1 MYGARLSSDVEVIEA
16 RLLAAILLDYR
27 TISIAREIV
36 NADDFYCEHCKLIY
50 EAMCSLSDDGR
61 SIDLATITSK
71 LMNNPVFDNVGG
83 VYYLSNITNDL
94 PNAEAIETYAN
105 NVRTESLKRK
115 LSQFAE
121 TLRVVASN
129 PVDDIDGKIAS
140 LSQDLLE
147 MSTNRRTSPW
157 CSLRN
162 NIIYAVQNLTSEDKQ
177 EVIKSGYTDLDAII
191 YGFRPGTLTIIAGRP
206 AMGKTALGVNV
217 MVNATMN
224 QKVPV
229 AFFSLE
235 MSGEELALRCIAM
248 HSKVNSSA
256 IAQKRMT
263 EAEWQRVLDSVEWFH
278 NSNCLIDETPAIE
291 ISTLRERAKR
301 LQMQNGIKMLIV
313 DYLQLIRSNN
323 RRVQIREQEIADIS
337 RTLKAIAKELNIA
350 VIAMAQ
356 LNREA
361 ERRVTHRPVMSD
373 LRESG
378 SVEQDADVIMLI
390 HREDYYKP
398 MNERDNTAEIIIAK
412 NRHGSDGCVKLH
424 WDGEYTLFSNLEQYE
439 Y

>member
-1 MYGARLSSDVEVIEA
+1 MYGTSTNIEIIESKV
-16 RLLAAILLDYR
+16 LATILLDNR
-27 TISIAREIV
+27 TISIVREILKT
-36 NADDFYCEHCKLIY
+36 DDFYCEHCKRIY
-50 EAMCSLSDDGR
+50 EAMCSLSDNGE
-61 SIDLATITSK
+61 SIDLATISAR
-71 LMNNPVFDNVGG
+71 LINDPVFNNAGG
-83 VYYLSNITNDL
+83 VCYLANITSDL
-94 PNAEAIETYAN
+94 PTADAVETYAN
-105 NVRTESLKRK
+105 NVRTESIKRK
-115 LSQFAE
+115 LSHFAD
-121 TLRVVASN
+121 TLKVIAAN
-129 PVDDIDGKIAS
+129 PCKDIDGTIAS

-147 MSTNRRTSPW
+147 FSTNNRTSQW
-157 CSLRN
+157 KSLSDN
-162 NIIYAVQNLTSEDKQ
+162 VVNAFQIITTDSKDN
-177 EVIKSGYTDLDAII
+177 VIKSGFTDIDNMLR
-191 YGFRPGTLTIIAGRP
+191 GFRPGTLTIIAGRP

-301 LQMQNGIKMLIV
+301 LQMQNGIKLLIV

>member
-1 MYGARLSSDVEVIEA
+1 
-16 RLLAAILLDYR
+16 
-27 TISIAREIV
+27 
-36 NADDFYCEHCKLIY
+36 
-50 EAMCSLSDDGR
+50 
-61 SIDLATITSK
+61 
-71 LMNNPVFDNVGG
+71 
-83 VYYLSNITNDL
+83 
-94 PNAEAIETYAN
+94 
-105 NVRTESLKRK
+105 
-115 LSQFAE
+115 
-121 TLRVVASN
+121 
-129 PVDDIDGKIAS
+129 
-140 LSQDLLE
+140 
-147 MSTNRRTSPW
+147 
-157 CSLRN
+157 
-162 NIIYAVQNLTSEDKQ
+162 
-177 EVIKSGYTDLDAII
+177 
-191 YGFRPGTLTIIAGRP
+191 
-206 AMGKTALGVNV
+206 

-301 LQMQNGIKMLIV
+301 LQMQNGIKLLIV